1 MAETA
6 AREAVSVV
14 VPFAGDASDARAT
27 LAALQRIAL
36 LPDDEV
42 IVVDN
47 SSDGVLGAVQTP
59 PRISVVRAPEQP
71 SSYYARNVGTARVR
85 NEWVLFTDS
94 DCLPSETLLDDYFV
108 DPIDHE
114 VGAVAGAVLLAGRMK
129 LVGRYKAFRRH
140 LDQKKSTRARAA
152 WAVTANLLVRRAA
165 WADLGGFSEG
175 IRSGGDIDF
184 CLRLAATGWQLS
196 YQPKAYVK
204 HVHSD
209 SLKAH
214 AASHIRYGGAHVWLR
229 RRYPDLR
236 MSRPLAAQLPLSAAG
251 ALRRAVTA
259 DLEWSLYH
267 LLDGLTAVML
277 SIGKVRGNR
286 APIPEGNAEIAL
298 VADGWPAIAQD
309 GGRAALSMDVASA
322 SGIHLEARRRPIRM
336 ARQRDPEVPGFYMED
351 DSLRDYVESLAW
363 LLAHRPKETAR
374 YVIGSAGTGRRATR
388 LARIAPAA
396 RRIVKSGAT
405 TVRAFDHASAG
416 NARALAHLTGA
427 TYDE

>member
-1 MAETA
+1 MAEA
-6 AREAVSVV
+6 AGREAVSVV
-14 VPFAGDASDARAT
+14 VPFAGGAGDARAM

-36 LPDDEV
+36 RPQDEV

-47 SSDGVLGAVQTP
+47 SADRVLQALDIPDRIYAVPAT
-59 PRISVVRAPEQP
+59 EQP
-71 SSYYARNVGTARVR
+71 SSYYARNIGAASAR
-85 NEWVLFTDS
+85 NEWLLFTDS
-94 DCLPSETLLDDYFV
+94 DCLPSETLLDDYFAA
-108 DPIDHE
+108 PIDDD
-114 VGAVAGAVLLAGRMK
+114 VGAVAGAVFPVDGMK
-129 LVGRYKAFRRH
+129 FVGRYKAFRRH
-140 LDQKKSTRARAA
+140 LDQEKSTRATAP

-175 IRSGGDIDF
+175 IRSGGDVDF

-196 YQPKAYVK
+196 YQPKAYVR

-209 SLKAH
+209 SLRAH
-214 AASHIRYGGAHVWLR
+214 VASHIRYGGAHMWLR
-229 RRYPDLR
+229 RRHPELR

-298 VADGWPAIAQD
+298 VADDWPAVAQD
-309 GGRAALSMDVASA
+309 GGRAAFSMDVASA

-336 ARQRDPEVPGFYMED
+336 ARQRDPDVPSFYMED

-374 YVIGSAGTGRRATR
+374 YVLGSAGAVRRATR
-388 LARIAPAA
+388 LARLAPAA
-396 RRIVKSGAT
+396 RRIARSGAN
-405 TVRAFDHASAG
+405 TVRAFDPASAD
-416 NARALAHLTGA
+416 NARALADLTGA